1 MNEVIA
7 RVMEAEA
14 EARRI
19 VDAARTE
26 SDRILSAAR
35 DEARQLSAR
44 IRKDTQTEADRLM
57 EESIGAARQKKQ
69 TGLTRYAAEL
79 DARLPLAPS
88 TEESAVAAA
97 LMCVCYPE

>member
-44 IRKDTQTEADRLM
+44 IRKATQAEADRLM